1 MTQSL
6 PRLRLGT
13 RGSPLALWQAHAVRD
28 ALVKA
33 HGWAPEAVE
42 VQVIRTTG
50 DAITDRALSEAGG
63 KGLFTKELEEALLD
77 RRIDLA
83 VHSAKDMATKLP
95 DGLHL
100 VGYLPRA
107 DVRDAL
113 ILREG
118 SSLAD
123 LKPGARVGTASLRR
137 EAQLRRLR
145 PDLQVSL
152 LRGNV
157 HTRLSKVESGE
168 FDGTLLALAGLT
180 RLGMAD
186 KASALLD
193 VADFLPAVGQGAVAI
208 ESRFGDIAV
217 DALLVPVTC
226 PATGL
231 ALRVERA
238 YLGELDGSC
247 RTPIGG
253 LAEVQGEEIRFRG
266 VVLSPDGSRYY
277 EIVRYGPANRALE
290 LGLAAGQEMRAMV
303 PADLLPH

>member
-1 MTQSL
+1 M
-6 PRLRLGT
+6 
-13 RGSPLALWQAHAVRD
+13 
-28 ALVKA
+28 
-33 HGWAPEAVE
+33 
-42 VQVIRTTG
+42 
-50 DAITDRALSEAGG
+50 
-63 KGLFTKELEEALLD
+63 
-77 RRIDLA
+77 
-83 VHSAKDMATKLP
+83 
-95 DGLHL
+95 
-100 VGYLPRA
+100 
-107 DVRDAL
+107 
-113 ILREG
+113 
-118 SSLAD
+118 
-123 LKPGARVGTASLRR
+123 
-137 EAQLRRLR
+137 
-145 PDLQVSL
+145 
-152 LRGNV
+152 
-157 HTRLSKVESGE
+157 
-168 FDGTLLALAGLT
+168 
-180 RLGMAD
+180 
-186 KASALLD
+186 
-193 VADFLPAVGQGAVAI
+193 ADFLPAVGQGAVAI